1 MDQHEME
8 HDQGEDQRDDLR
20 KPAEHD
26 TTHPALLYPRSSHI
40 SDQLSPM
47 KSAEVEW
54 LRTSLR
60 TIVTGSRS
68 TIGNSGASL
77 LARRSKSFA
86 SAIRFGS
93 SVSTV
98 ILPTISS
105 SFGFEYPL
113 AFPNAPPLPLPDV
126 V

>member
-60 TIVTGSRS
+60 TIVTGSTS

-86 SAIRFGS
+86 SAIPFDS
-93 SVSTV
+93 SVSTL
-98 ILPTISS
+98 I
-105 SFGFEYPL
+105 F
-113 AFPNAPPLPLPDV
+113 PPLSPTFALQYPVALPNP
-126 V
+126 